1 MAKHPE
7 LLAKYP
13 NVEVLPSNGQVR
25 CLFASIR
32 NSETSRRKFVF
43 DSDRLITMLVE
54 AALAK
59 LPYKERTV
67 KTPMGLEYVGAEFC
81 SKLVGV
87 PIVRAGESMEK
98 ALSNIIQE
106 VRIGK
111 ILIQRDEE
119 TALPVLIY
127 EKMPRDIANR
137 HVLLLDPMLATGGSA
152 MAAVK
157 VLLDHGVKEDHIIFV
172 NLISCPE
179 GIDAFCGAFPQI
191 RVVTGE
197 IDDCL
202 DERKYICPGIGDFGD
217 RYFGTD
223 I

>member
-1 MAKHPE
+1 MH
-7 LLAKYP
+7 P

-25 CLFASIR
+25 ALFASIR
-32 NSETSRRKFVF
+32 SSETSRRKFIF
-43 DSDRLITMLVE
+43 DSNRVITMLVE

-59 LPYKERTV
+59 LPFRE
-67 KTPMGLEYVGAEFC
+67 KTITTPLGLPYVGAEFVC
-81 SKLVGV
+81 DICGV

-98 ALSNIIQE
+98 ALSNIIQD

-127 EKMPRDIANR
+127 EKLPKDVANR
-137 HVLLLDPMLATGGSA
+137 HCLLLDPMLATGGSA

-157 VLLDHGVKEDHIIFV
+157 VLLDHGVKEEHIIFV

-179 GIDAFCGAFPQI
+179 GIGAFCSAFPKI

-197 IDDCL
+197 IDDGL

-223 I
+223 V